1 MVLDSTAHTAKN
13 TVISSDFLLWKFCGK
28 ARFLH
33 SFGQRPKLCGNCA
46 FPQNFHTRKSGEIN
60 FFAVTVSKRDVLL
73 HPLLFYVD
81 CDSALGMES
90 NFIPD
95 KVITASSFLS
105 SNPANYARLN
115 TGKSNN
121 NSWCASEV
129 DKSQY
134 LEVCIKTISCI

>member
-1 MVLDSTAHTAKN
+1 MRK
-13 TVISSDFLLWKFCGK
+13 
-28 ARFLH
+28 R
-33 SFGQRPKLCGNCA
+33 A

-60 FFAVTVSKRDVLL
+60 FFAVTISKRDVLL

-134 LEVCIKTISCI
+134 LEVCIKTIHVYNYLLVLRSFVIDGEFPEGNFLFKISLKDTEV